1 MATSPCRVKCGVRST
16 VAVMTQSLN
25 VPGDRS
31 ASGGW
36 AVGGGEDPV
45 SAKQKPEKNDRSTG

>member
-36 AVGGGEDPV
+36 AVGEDPE